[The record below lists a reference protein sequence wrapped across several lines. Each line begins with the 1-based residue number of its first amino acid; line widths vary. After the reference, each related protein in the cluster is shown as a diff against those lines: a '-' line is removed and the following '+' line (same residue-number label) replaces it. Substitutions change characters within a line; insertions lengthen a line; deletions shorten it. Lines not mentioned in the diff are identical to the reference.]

1 MIGQKMCLALTLIL
15 VLVFLGG
22 CSNLSREKGIQDFEK
37 PQTLQSKESEEKEN
51 SENITGKGKESIESI
66 NEGTTQLCDGANQLD
81 GEVAQQ
87 NEELHKLD
95 NEVAK
100 PEKNMEL
107 FFERPQTKLS
117 STLIKVFKEKRI
129 LELYGDDK
137 IIGRFK
143 IGLGGNPKGDK
154 EKEGD
159 KKTPEGL
166 YYVCVRNDK
175 SRFYLSLGVSY
186 PNVKDAERGLESG
199 LLHDG
204 IFAQIEDAQ
213 QKKQMPP
220 WNTPL
225 GGAICIHG
233 GGNFTDWT
241 DGCVALNNEDMD
253 IIWAYCPIK
262 TPVEIYE

>member
-1 MIGQKMCLALTLIL
+1 MIGQKMCLVLILIL
-15 VLVFLGG
+15 VLISLSG
-22 CSNLSREKGIQDFEK
+22 CSNFTQEKSLQNLEK
-37 PQTLQSKESEEKEN
+37 PQTPQSKQSEEKEIVEN
-51 SENITGKGKESIESI
+51 SENNPVEGKEPI
-66 NEGTTQLCDGANQLD
+66 NEGTAQSGDGANQLD
-81 GEVAQQ
+81 GEVAQPD
-87 NEELHKLD
+87 EDLHKLHD
-95 NEVAK
+95 EVAK
-100 PEKNMEL
+100 PEEDMEL
-107 FFERPQTKLS
+107 FFERPQTKPG
-117 STLIKVFKEKRI
+117 STLIKVFKEKRV

-186 PNVKDAERGLESG
+186 PNVKDAKRGLESG
-199 LLHDG
+199 LIDDE
-204 IFAQIEDAQ
+204 IFAQIQDAQ
-213 QKKQMPP
+213 QRKQMPP

-253 IIWAYCPIK
+253 IVWEYCPIK
-262 TPVEIYE
+262 TPIEIYE